1 MAGKDLSNKTGDD
14 RRFLTKQEEARH
26 PFLAFQE
33 EMNRLIDNFFH
44 DSSFDFS
51 EKKPGV
57 FTPSIDVTDTGN
69 EIRVAAEL
77 PGLEDK
83 DIEVSL
89 TRDTLTIKG
98 EKKEEKEEKGKSY
111 HRMERSY
118 GSFMRTIPLPVDVE
132 TDKAAATFRKG
143 ILNII
148 LPKTEKALKETKKI
162 SIKSE

>member
-1 MAGKDLSNKTGDD
+1 MTRKDISNQTRED
-14 RRFLTKQEEARH
+14 RRLLTKQVRH
-26 PFLAFQE
+26 PFLVFQE

-44 DSSFDFS
+44 ESSFDFFERKS
-51 EKKPGV
+51 NV

-69 EIRVAAEL
+69 EIKVAAEL

-89 TRDTLTIKG
+89 TRDTITIKG

-111 HRMERSY
+111 HRMERLY
-118 GSFMRTIPLPVDVE
+118 GSFVKTIPLPVDVE
-132 TDKAAATFRKG
+132 TEKAGATFKKG
-143 ILNII
+143 VLTIT
-148 LPKTEKALKETKKI
+148 LPKTEKALEETKKI